1 MSQFGDTIFL
11 KTQVDVLSF
20 FNEDQLRRVT
30 PDIER
35 TAYEAGQVVMLKGE
49 ISSGFYIV
57 KKGKVVASGKTKQ
70 GPFSVE
76 LKAGDFFGEISLLD
90 NAVMDATVK
99 AAESGTEVLM
109 IPSVSFQKLLEMQP
123 LLKKTLLDRA
133 AQRKPSA
140 PPSPPAAP

>member
-1 MSQFGDTIFL
+1 MSGFGDTIFL

-35 TAYEAGQVVMLKGE
+35 ASYEGGQVVMLKGE
-49 ISSGFYIV
+49 ISSGFYII
-57 KKGKVVASGKTKQ
+57 KKGAVLATGKTKE

-90 NAVMDATVK
+90 NSAMDATVK
-99 AAESGTEVLM
+99 ATEAPTEVLM
-109 IPSVSFQKLLEMQP
+109 IPSQSFQKLLEMQP
-123 LLKKTLLDRA
+123 LLKKTLLDKA
-133 AQRKPSA
+133 AARKAKPKA
-140 PPSPPAAP
+140 

>member
-1 MSQFGDTIFL
+1 MAGFGDTIFL

-35 TAYEAGQVVMLKGE
+35 ASYAAGHSVMLKGE
-49 ISSGFYIV
+49 ISSGFYII
-57 KKGKVVASGKTKQ
+57 KKGKVLASGKIKNA
-70 GPFSVE
+70 PFSFE

-90 NAVMDATVK
+90 NSASDCTFKAVEND
-99 AAESGTEVLM
+99 TEVLT
-109 IPSVSFQKLLEMQP
+109 IPSGSFSKLLEMQP

-133 AQRKPSA
+133 AARKP
-140 PPSPPAAP
+140 PPAPLKK